1 MTTPINLQI
10 KRADNTWDIIEAA
23 PLLIEEGQE
32 LIPTGT
38 FQLYR
43 GFPEFE
49 SNLFDYQTMRDRY
62 VESLELTGEDN
73 PGYLGELHFTGVGF
87 FEWKYQGIQLKES
100 EVWQIVDCIQDYAA
114 GKEQRI
120 ANGMILP
127 KPEQPEDESL
137 YFKYGKNQIV
147 SDIRLEEMEGHF
159 ILLINDV
166 PTAQIE
172 LLEEDWEITGG
183 DIFDT
188 DLKKEVMR
196 RIRAN
201 T

>member
-1 MTTPINLQI
+1 MTNPINLQI

-23 PLLIEEGQE
+23 PLLIEERHE

-38 FQLYR
+38 YQLYR
-43 GFPEFE
+43 GYPEFD
-49 SNLFDYQTMRDRY
+49 SNLFDADEMRERY
-62 VESLELTGEDN
+62 LENIQLMGEDN
-73 PGYLGELHFTGVGF
+73 PHYLGELHFGGAGY
-87 FEWKYQGIQLKES
+87 FEWKYKGDQLKES

-114 GKEQRI
+114 GKKQPME
-120 ANGMILP
+120 NGIILP

-137 YFKYGKNQIV
+137 YFKYRKNQIV
-147 SDIRLEEMEGHF
+147 TDIRIEEMEGHF
-159 ILLINDV
+159 VILIDGD
-166 PTAQIE
+166 PTAQFE

-183 DIFDT
+183 DIYDP
-188 DLKKEVMR
+188 DLKEEVLR